1 VAALANGVTINNG
14 TNDIPFIALT
24 PIPVTKENV
33 ADTVI
38 ADGFRTWDE
47 LCVGE
52 FEQYCAEVQAG
63 GAAEEAAMPEGPAL
77 VSADGCD
84 YGGKIESIVAAADNE
99 VVFNLCKP
107 DPAFLAKMAFVVFG
121 IQPSEW
127 LEETGGTGELLEHPI
142 GTGPYAVQEWI
153 RGDQVIFNRFEDY
166 WGDPAPAET
175 AVLRWNQDGAA
186 RLLELQSGTAD
197 YISNI
202 GPDDFEIVANDP
214 NLQILQQNIP
224 NILYFGFTN
233 TFPPFD
239 DVNVRQAIAMG
250 IDRQRIVDNFF
261 PAGSEV
267 ATHFTPCSIPN
278 GCEGD
283 DWWDFDPEA
292 AKQLLADAGYPD
304 GFETTIYYRDVSR
317 DYLPEPNLVAVELQ
331 SQLAENLGITAEI
344 QVMESGEFIAESQ
357 AGNLDGIHMLGWSA
371 DFPHV
376 TNFLDYHFG
385 QNNTQFGDS
394 LPEVYE
400 QLQAGSVIADLAEA
414 APYYAAANNAIREL
428 VPMIPI
434 VHSAAAN
441 AALASVEGA
450 YNPPF
455 GAEKFKLMNP
465 GKDTFVEVQANEPI
479 SLYCSDESDGESLR
493 PCTQVVETLY
503 EYQTDSG
510 DVSPL
515 LATECSPSEDG
526 LTWTCALREGVT
538 FHDGSTFDAAD
549 VVATFTAGLDASSP
563 LHTGNTG
570 TFTYYDYLWDGLMNA
585 PAE

>member
-1 VAALANGVTINNG
+1 
-14 TNDIPFIALT
+14 
-24 PIPVTKENV
+24 
-33 ADTVI
+33 VI

-52 FEQYCAEVQAG
+52 FEEYCAEVQEG
-63 GAAEEAAMPEGPAL
+63 GMAAEEPAAEEEAMAELPEGSL
-77 VSADGCD
+77 VAENCD
-84 YGGKIESIVAAADNE
+84 YGGKILSIAAVDPLT
-99 VVFNLCKP
+99 VQFQLCKT
-107 DPAFLAKMAFVVFG
+107 DPAFLAKMAFIPFG
-121 IQPSEW
+121 IQPAEW
-127 LEETGGTGELLEHPI
+127 IEETGGTGELLERPI

-166 WGDPAPAET
+166 WGEAAPAET

-186 RLLELQSGTAD
+186 RLLELQSGSAD
-197 YISNI
+197 YITNI
-202 GPDDFEIVANDP
+202 GPDDFELVANDA
-214 NLQILQQNIP
+214 NLQLLQQNIP

-239 DVNVRQAIAMG
+239 DVMVRQAIAMG

-261 PAGSEV
+261 PEGSEV

-283 DWWDFDPEA
+283 AWWDFDPEA
-292 AKQLLADAGYPD
+292 ARQMLADAGYPD
-304 GFETTIYYRDVSR
+304 GFDTTIYYRDVFR

-331 SQLAENLGITAEI
+331 TQLAENLGINAEI

-357 AGNLDGIHMLGWSA
+357 GGNLDGIHMLGWSA
-371 DFPHV
+371 DYPHV

-385 QNNTQFGDS
+385 RNNTQFGDS

-400 QLQAGSVIADLAEA
+400 ALEAGSVIADLAEA
-414 APYYAAANNAIREL
+414 APFYAEANNALREL

-441 AALASVEGA
+441 AALATVEGA

-455 GAEKFKLMNP
+455 GAEKFYLMDP
-465 GKDTFVEVQANEPI
+465 GKDTYVQVQANEPI

-515 LATECSPSEDG
+515 LATECVDSEDG
-526 LTWTCALREGVT
+526 LTWTCSLREGVT
-538 FHDGSTFDAAD
+538 FHDGSEFDAGD
-549 VVATFTAGLDASSP
+549 VVATFTAGLDAASP

-570 TFTYYDYLWDGLMNA
+570 TFTYYEYLWDSFIN
-585 PAE
+585 PPSE